1 MNVPGLERSSR
12 RGPGDLRPCE
22 HKVAGGQD
30 PAAERRRR
38 QEVRLASFLSLKSS
52 LSFFDFLNSDSMF
65 EIEMKCIFNSSSNTS
80 VKYECNKF
88 KNH

>member
-65 EIEMKCIFNSSSNTS
+65 EIEMNEISLMTLEVEIPSP
-80 VKYECNKF
+80 YEVR
-88 KNH
+88 

>member
-1 MNVPGLERSSR
+1 M
-12 RGPGDLRPCE
+12 
-22 HKVAGGQD
+22 AGGQD

-65 EIEMKCIFNSSSNTS
+65 EIEMNEISLMTLEVEIPSPNE
-80 VKYECNKF
+80 VR
-88 KNH
+88 